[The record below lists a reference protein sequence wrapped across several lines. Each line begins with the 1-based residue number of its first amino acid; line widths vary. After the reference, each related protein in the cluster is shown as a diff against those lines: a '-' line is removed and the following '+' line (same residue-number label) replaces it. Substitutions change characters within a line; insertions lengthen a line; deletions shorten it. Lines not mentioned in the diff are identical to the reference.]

1 MFIGLPD
8 ALMGPV
14 NQPTGRLE
22 RAPETKERSVLTI
35 NQLAILL
42 LAVSF
47 AFVVHVIA
55 SLWLHVKLDARVK
68 KLEAHAAERSRS

>member
-1 MFIGLPD
+1 MFSGLPD

-14 NQPTGRLE
+14 NQPTGRLK

-42 LAVSF
+42 LVVSF

-68 KLEAHAAERSRS
+68 KLEAHAAEGGLS